1 MTTLHD
7 VCQLLVC
14 YLLYS
19 KSERKITYEQ
29 FEVAVG
35 LLAEKKY
42 PGVANGLER
51 IRVKLTSGSGPSTHG
66 ATDGECLLE
75 CLK

>member
-1 MTTLHD
+1 MLIMCH
-7 VCQLLVC
+7 
-14 YLLYS
+14 YS

-66 ATDGECLLE
+66 ATVSLLGLQDSHE
-75 CLK
+75 LNMEK